1 MDLKNYSTPGFLD
14 LPEFTQTHVLWVGDS
29 IQPSYPQL
37 SAFPPALN
45 FSQHQD
51 LFTSESYRGWVLFE
65 DTTCVHAQSCPV
77 LCDPMVFSPPCFS
90 VHEILL
96 ERILEWVIISSS
108 RESSWLK
115 DWTCVFCSFCI
126 GRWILYHWVTWE
138 ALKTLH
144 ITPVD
149 IASWTCTNYFVE
161 YGKHWLKNL
170 FFIAFHLGWK
180 RILSVSSLLYAVYDT
195 MVCMANF
202 TTIFGTW
209 TEKSLTS

>member
-1 MDLKNYSTPGFLD
+1 MCSYSFLNRFCSD
-14 LPEFTQTHVLWVGDS
+14 QSLGHAWLWYHGPQHARPPCPWPAPELAQTHVHWVGDS

-108 RESSWLK
+108 RGCSWPR
-115 DWTCVFCSFCI
+115 DQTCISCVFCITGGFFFVDQGSPWPSTPI
-126 GRWILYHWVTWE
+126 HIKIHLR
-138 ALKTLH
+138 TLPPWLSIVVVSVH
-144 ITPVD
+144 
-149 IASWTCTNYFVE
+149 SLNY
-161 YGKHWLKNL
+161 
-170 FFIAFHLGWK
+170 
-180 RILSVSSLLYAVYDT
+180 
-195 MVCMANF
+195 
-202 TTIFGTW
+202 
-209 TEKSLTS
+209 